1 MGGGVLPT
9 TIHNGKLYFL
19 FGKEGQYE
27 DTARGFSDFGG
38 GTDNNEKLIETA
50 AREGSEELTGFLGDR
65 AEIYKMLRSHGTYNI
80 DYKDKDTKFD
90 TYRTHIF
97 PFQYNYFLPHY
108 YNNNQRFLQKKLSPE
123 IFKTTTIFEKIEIRW
138 VSIDELKEMRP
149 KFRFWYR
156 NIVDKILAEK
166 QQIISFIKKSMK
178 KKTIKNRT
186 KKNRTKKSK
195 TKWFIF

>member
-1 MGGGVLPT
+1 MGAGILPT

-19 FGKEGQYE
+19 FGKEGNYE
-27 DTARGFSDFGG
+27 DTAKGFSDFGG
-38 GTDNNEKLIETA
+38 GTDKNENLLETA
-50 AREGSEELTGFLGDR
+50 AREGSEELTGFLGDKV
-65 AEIYKMLRSHGTYNI
+65 EIYKMLRSHGTYNI
-80 DYKDKDTKFD
+80 DYKDKDPKFN

-97 PFQYNYFLPHY
+97 PFHYNSYLPLY
-108 YNNNQRFLQKKLSPE
+108 YNNNQRFLQKKLSPQ

-138 VSIDELKEMRP
+138 ISIDELKEMRP

-186 KKNRTKKSK
+186 KKNK
-195 TKWFIF
+195 TRKWFIF